1 LITEEDLMDIRAL
14 HRQGLTYAEIG
25 RLVGRDWRT
34 IKRYLTEGA
43 QPVYRRQRAPS
54 KLDPLKPVI
63 DQWLAKCPRL
73 LATRIHQDLVRD
85 YGFEGSYQTTRRYV
99 ERSRPIGESSGE
111 QGAAEQRFE
120 TAPGHQAQ
128 VDWSHESPILTP
140 SGLELPLYGFHMTL
154 GHSRDSFVGL
164 VGSMDL
170 VTFWACHRAAF
181 AHFGGVPR
189 ELLYDRTK
197 TVVRSHVGR
206 RRGDGESIFH
216 PEALASAHH
225 YGSKLRL
232 CRARRAKTK
241 GKVESDVFYVRERI
255 LRAHGCSSYE
265 QANRRWA
272 AWNEDV
278 ARRRVH
284 GTHGEVVA
292 KRAERDHQALLA
304 LPADPYLVVSRTSRK
319 LARDGMISFEG
330 RRYAVPGGAPGQT
343 LELVLGANEI
353 EIRLI
358 GSGRLVCRHER
369 GRPALVVPDPAA
381 DSVDLATVLGA
392 LPSPEVHS
400 RSLSTYEQLIA
411 RG

>member
-1 LITEEDLMDIRAL
+1 MDIRAL
-14 HRQGLTYAEIG
+14 HHQGLTYAEIG

-34 IKRYLTEGA
+34 VKRYLIEGA
-43 QPVYRRQRAPS
+43 QPVYRRGRAPS

-63 DQWLAKCPRL
+63 DQWLAGCPVL

-85 YGFEGSYQTTRRYV
+85 YGFAGSYQTTRRYV
-99 ERSRPIGESSGE
+99 ERTRPVLEE
-111 QGAAEQRFE
+111 QGEDSGAERRFE

-128 VDWSHESPILTP
+128 IDWSHESPIRTP

-206 RRGDGESIFH
+206 RRGQGESVFH

-225 YGSKLRL
+225 YGAKLRL

-241 GKVESDVFYVRERI
+241 GKVESDVFYVRERV
-255 LRAHGCSSYE
+255 LRAHGFRSYE
-265 QANRRWA
+265 EANRRWGD
-272 AWNEDV
+272 WNEDV
-278 ARRRVH
+278 ARARVH

-292 KRAERDHQALLA
+292 ARAERDRAALIT
-304 LPADPYLVVSRTSRK
+304 LPREPYLVASRTTRK
-319 LARDGMISFEG
+319 LARDAMVSFEG
-330 RRYAVPGGAPGQT
+330 RRYAVPGAGGGET
-343 LELVLGANEI
+343 VELVLGAAEI
-353 EIRLI
+353 EIRRPE
-358 GSGRLVCRHER
+358 SGLLVCRHER
-369 GRPALVVPDPAA
+369 GRPALVLPDPEA

-392 LPSPEVHS
+392 LPKTEVHS
-400 RSLSTYEQLIA
+400 RSLSSYEELIA